1 MTANEFSRYASK
13 RRTAE
18 AHPCIFRS
26 TVNAAK
32 KPGNVDPIFHDWSN
46 SFLAI

>member
-18 AHPCIFRS
+18 AHPCVFRS

-32 KPGNVDPIFHDWSN
+32 TRKRRPY
-46 SFLAI
+46 LLRLE

>member
-18 AHPCIFRS
+18 AHPLHLPPERRRQ
-26 TVNAAK
+26 AQ
-32 KPGNVDPIFHDWSN
+32 
-46 SFLAI
+46 